1 MNFKENIKEGLR
13 SVKSNMLRSVL
24 TALIIAIGIMA
35 LVGILTAIDSMQASL
50 NSSFAEFGANS
61 FEIQVPR
68 PQMRGGFG
76 GPRRQEKSYPIMTYR
91 QAKLYENNL
100 DFDAKVSISTI
111 VGGAVEVKNG
121 SKKTNPNVLV
131 IGGSENYL
139 SNKFLDLAEGRN
151 FSAIEQEKGN
161 YSIILG
167 FEIAEKL
174 FDKRSPVN
182 EFVSMQGGKYL
193 VVGVLK
199 KEGSSRGEQ
208 GGDRSVIVPLE
219 RARILMT
226 NAKPTFNISTVLNN
240 SLDSKEAMGEA
251 TLLMRQI
258 RQDKIGQPNSFEI
271 SSSESLVERL
281 NNITGY
287 LKVGGYVV
295 GFITLLG
302 ASIGLMNIMMVS
314 VTERTREIG
323 VRKALGATPA
333 RIRQQFLI
341 EAIVICQIGGIVGM
355 ILGIIMGNFI
365 AISINVGTFVI
376 PWLWMVIAFSVC
388 ILVGV
393 ISGFY
398 PAYKASKLD
407 PIDALRFE

>member
-61 FEIQVPR
+61 FEIQVPQAQR
-68 PQMRGGFG
+68 GGGFG
-76 GPRRQEKSYPIMTYR
+76 GPRKQEKSYPVITYR
-91 QAKLYENNL
+91 QAKMYEQNV
-100 DFDAKVSISTI
+100 DFDAKVSISTT
-111 VGGAVEVKNG
+111 VGGTAEVKNG
-121 SKKTNPNVLV
+121 SKKTNPNVLI
-131 IGGSENYL
+131 IGTSENYIT
-139 SNKFLDLAEGRN
+139 NKFLDLAEGRN
-151 FSAIEQEKGN
+151 FSAIEQERGS

-167 FEIAEKL
+167 YEVAEKL
-174 FDKRSPVN
+174 FDKREAVN
-182 EFVSMQGGKYL
+182 QFVSMQGGKYL
-193 VVGVLK
+193 IVGVLK
-199 KEGSSRGEQ
+199 KAGSSQQ
-208 GGDRSVIVPLE
+208 GGDRAVLIPLE
-219 RARILMT
+219 RARVLMT
-226 NAKPTFNISTVLNN
+226 NARPTFTITTLLNN
-240 SLDSKEAMGEA
+240 TLDSEEAMGEA

-258 RQDKIGQPNSFEI
+258 RQDKIGKPNSFEI

-287 LKVGGYVV
+287 LKFGGYVV

-341 EAIVICQIGGIVGM
+341 EAIIICQIGGVFGVFF
-355 ILGIIMGNFI
+355 GIAMGNFV
-365 AISINVGTFVI
+365 AISINAGIFVI
-376 PWLWMVIAFSVC
+376 PWAWIIIAFTVC

-393 ISGFY
+393 ISGWY

>member
-61 FEIQVPR
+61 FEIQVP
-68 PQMRGGFG
+68 QAQRGGFG
-76 GPRRQEKSYPIMTYR
+76 GPRKQEKSYPVITYR
-91 QAKLYENNL
+91 QAKMYEQNV
-100 DFDAKVSISTI
+100 DFDAKVSISTT
-111 VGGAVEVKNG
+111 VGGTAEVKNG
-121 SKKTNPNVLV
+121 SKKTNPNVLI
-131 IGGSENYL
+131 IGTSENYIT
-139 SNKFLDLAEGRN
+139 NKFLDLAEGRN
-151 FSAIEQEKGN
+151 FSAIEQERGS

-167 FEIAEKL
+167 YEVAEKL
-174 FDKRSPVN
+174 FDKKEAVN
-182 EFVSMQGGKYL
+182 QFVSMQGGKYL
-193 VVGVLK
+193 IVGVLK
-199 KEGSSRGEQ
+199 KAGSSQQ
-208 GGDRSVIVPLE
+208 GGDRAVLIPLE
-219 RARILMT
+219 RARVLMT
-226 NAKPTFNISTVLNN
+226 NARPTFTITTLLNN
-240 SLDSKEAMGEA
+240 TLDSEEAMGEA

-258 RQDKIGQPNSFEI
+258 RQDKIGKPNSFEI

-287 LKVGGYVV
+287 LKFGGYVV

-341 EAIVICQIGGIVGM
+341 EAIIICQIGGVFGVFF
-355 ILGIIMGNFI
+355 GIAMGNFV
-365 AISINVGTFVI
+365 AISINAGIFVI
-376 PWLWMVIAFSVC
+376 PWAWIIIAFTVC

-393 ISGFY
+393 ISGWY

>member
-61 FEIQVPR
+61 FDIQVP
-68 PQMRGGFG
+68 QAQRGGFG
-76 GPRRQEKSYPIMTYR
+76 GPRKQEKSYPVITYR
-91 QAKLYENNL
+91 QAKMYEQNV
-100 DFDAKVSISTI
+100 DFDAKVSISTT
-111 VGGAVEVKNG
+111 VGGAAEVKNG
-121 SKKTNPNVLV
+121 SKKTNPNVLI
-131 IGGSENYL
+131 IGTSENYIT
-139 SNKFLDLAEGRN
+139 NKFLDLAEGRN
-151 FSAIEQEKGN
+151 FSAIEQERGS

-167 FEIAEKL
+167 YEVAEKL
-174 FDKRSPVN
+174 FDKKEAVN
-182 EFVSMQGGKYL
+182 QFVSMQGGKYL
-193 VVGVLK
+193 IVGVLK
-199 KEGSSRGEQ
+199 KSGSSQQ
-208 GGDRSVIVPLE
+208 GGDRAVLIPLE
-219 RARILMT
+219 RARVLMT
-226 NAKPTFNISTVLNN
+226 NARPTFTITTLLNN
-240 SLDSKEAMGEA
+240 TLNSEETMGEA

-258 RQDKIGQPNSFEI
+258 RQDKVGKPNSFEI

-287 LKVGGYVV
+287 LKFGGYVV

-341 EAIVICQIGGIVGM
+341 EAIIICQIGGVFGVFF
-355 ILGIIMGNFI
+355 GIAMGNFV
-365 AISINVGTFVI
+365 AISINAGIFVI
-376 PWLWMVIAFSVC
+376 PWAWIIIAFTVC

-393 ISGFY
+393 ISGWY

-407 PIDALRFE
+407 PIEALRFE